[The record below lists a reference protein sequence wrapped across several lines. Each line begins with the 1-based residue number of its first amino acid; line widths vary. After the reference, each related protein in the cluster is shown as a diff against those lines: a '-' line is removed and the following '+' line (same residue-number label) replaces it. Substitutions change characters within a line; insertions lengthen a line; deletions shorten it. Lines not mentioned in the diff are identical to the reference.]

1 MRTARFLCLFAL
13 PLILSLTLMPVTNSQ
28 QPAATPAAEEPPI
41 PIFPTGSLAS
51 FLAAAKQPT
60 LKKIF
65 IRRDAPED
73 TRVWV
78 AGSQEVLLPAADV
91 TDPQK
96 PISTENGVGFM
107 IPQLPLGAYVAWY
120 DADTANP
127 TGQSMK
133 LRILPELRADT
144 GIVRGS
150 PGEEVNIA
158 VRIYSPTVTRK
169 DAKTAD
175 EVTVNVTLTPQIPQ
189 VADLAPAQSAVV
201 STNREGYSAWK
212 VHIKT
217 PGITGFIA
225 RAEGFQ
231 PVQVAVVGM
240 RRPARTFM
248 EGETLAA
255 EESRLEYLRA
265 MQAATQKLNEK
276 KRQEARTEQEM
287 AKAGDPQ
294 RPTDPE
300 AVSRVKR
307 NTAAAE
313 AEMLRAESAAAN
325 AQQALT
331 QLNAQRTSEPRI
343 LTEDDL
349 LPGDIFLVLGGSFA
363 SRYIVAAET
372 KAANQPSL
380 YSHASLYLGKSNG
393 RGMVAEMWDSGY
405 WITPIDVSTK
415 GLIIVDVYRR
425 DGIDDAKRSDIVARA
440 QGLYGTRPVF
450 LSLFTPLNGS
460 LIPYAMEQITVLGS
474 AARNV
479 PALGLRIAAAG
490 TDVLAGGK
498 KKMIC
503 SELVAW
509 VYHDAG
515 LELNVEH
522 WKSLVDANVLTTEA
536 RRMDYTT
543 PNMIARSHS
552 IHLVGRYLAP

>member
-1 MRTARFLCLFAL
+1 MRTVRFLCLFAL
-13 PLILSLTLMPVTNSQ
+13 PVILSLTLMPVTNSQ
-28 QPAATPAAEEPPI
+28 QPAATTAAEEAPLPF
-41 PIFPTGSLAS
+41 FPTGSLAS
-51 FLAAAKQPT
+51 FPAAAKQPT

-65 IRRDAPED
+65 IRSDAPED
-73 TRVWV
+73 ARVWV
-78 AGSQEVLLPAADV
+78 AGSQEVLLPTTDGI
-91 TDPQK
+91 DPQK

-107 IPQLPLGAYVAWY
+107 VPQLPLGAYVAWY
-120 DADTANP
+120 DADAANA

-133 LRILPELRADT
+133 LRILPELQADT

-150 PGEEVNIA
+150 PGEDVNIK
-158 VRIYSPTVTRK
+158 VRIYSPTVTQK

-175 EVTVNVTLTPQIPQ
+175 EVTVNVTLTPQNQ
-189 VADLAPAQSAVV
+189 EVADLAPAQSAIV
-201 STNREGYSAWK
+201 STNREGYAVWK
-212 VHIKT
+212 VRIKT

-231 PVQVAVVGM
+231 PTQVAVVGM

-248 EGETLAA
+248 EGELLAA
-255 EESRLEYLRA
+255 QEIMAERANAARAAQGQVTTARVQKDTPQAAAVA
-265 MQAATQKLNEK
+265 MQAQAQA
-276 KRQEARTEQEM
+276 QAAM
-287 AKAGDPQ
+287 AD
-294 RPTDPE
+294 
-300 AVSRVKR
+300 
-307 NTAAAE
+307 
-313 AEMLRAESAAAN
+313 
-325 AQQALT
+325 AQQAVT

-349 LPGDIFLVLGGSFA
+349 LPGDIFLVLGGSSV
-363 SRYIVAAET
+363 SRYIAAAET

-380 YSHASLYLGKSNG
+380 YSHASLYLGKANR

-425 DGIDDAKRSDIVARA
+425 DGIDDAKRRDIVARA

-450 LSLFTPLNGS
+450 LSLFTPLHGS
-460 LIPYAMEQITVLGS
+460 LIPYAIEQITVLGS
-474 AARNV
+474 AARNA
-479 PALGLRIAAAG
+479 PALALRIAAAG
-490 TDVLAGGK
+490 TDLLAGGK

-543 PNMIARSHS
+543 PNMIARSDS